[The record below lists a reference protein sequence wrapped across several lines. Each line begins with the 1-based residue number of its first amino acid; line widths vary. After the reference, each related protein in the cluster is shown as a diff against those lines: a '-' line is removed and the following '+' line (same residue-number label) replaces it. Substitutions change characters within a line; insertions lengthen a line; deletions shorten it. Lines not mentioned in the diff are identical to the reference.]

1 MLSEKKMKF
10 LQIEMHYGEKIS
22 SGFELHCKKKKK
34 KENLIFLHS
43 QTTSLLIVLS
53 VLFSL
58 LHK

>member
-34 KENLIFLHS
+34 KRESHLSSFSNYIITHS
-43 QTTSLLIVLS
+43 FVCIVLCS
-53 VLFSL
+53 S
-58 LHK
+58 